1 MMENKKFLIFF
12 VIMVLTIGMLA
23 GCENGEVEETEEPV
37 AEEEVDD
44 RLDEPGQEIR
54 SGRLNLY
61 SDDDE
66 TRWRLES
73 DLIRQLERTGELEL
87 EPVDV
92 EAFLA
97 DGDEFSELVAY
108 WLESDAGLYR
118 EEDGILELLGS
129 ARLESDRYIFISENI
144 VWDQTTNMIS
154 SDGETEIRT
163 DNFTARGGSFDA
175 TGDLETLIIYRSGD
189 NQARVTWEA
198 EEDDELDG
206 L

>member
-1 MMENKKFLIFF
+1 MVNKNFIIFF

-23 GCENGEVEETEEPV
+23 GCENGEVEETDEPV

-54 SGRLNLY
+54 SGSLNLY

-66 TRWRLES
+66 TRWQLES
-73 DLIRQLERTGELEL
+73 ELIRQLERTGELEL

-97 DGDEFSELVAY
+97 DVDEFSETVAY
-108 WLESDAGLYR
+108 WLESDAGLYQ
-118 EEDGILELLGS
+118 EEEGILELLGS

-144 VWDQTTNMIS
+144 VWDQKTNIIS
-154 SDGETEIRT
+154 SQGDTEIRT

-175 TGDLETLIIYRSGD
+175 TGDLKTLIIYRSAD

-198 EEDDELDG
+198 EDDELDEF
-206 L
+206 

>member
-1 MMENKKFLIFF
+1 MKNKKVLIIF
-12 VIMVLTIGMLA
+12 VIMVLAIGMLA
-23 GCENGEVEETEEPV
+23 GCENGEVEDNEEPV

-66 TRWRLES
+66 ARWQLES
-73 DLIRQLERTGELEL
+73 ELIRQLERTGELEL
-87 EPVDV
+87 EPVEV

-97 DGDEFSELVAY
+97 DGDEFSEIMAY

-118 EEDGILELLGS
+118 EEEGLLELLGS

-144 VWDQTTNMIS
+144 TWDQKTNMIS
-154 SDGETEIRT
+154 SEGEIEIRT

-175 TGDLETLIIYRSGD
+175 TGDLETLIIYRSQE
-189 NQARVTWEA
+189 NSARVIWEA
-198 EEDDELDG
+198 EEDDELDDF
-206 L
+206 

>member
-1 MMENKKFLIFF
+1 MKNKKVLIIF
-12 VIMVLTIGMLA
+12 VIMVLAIGMLA
-23 GCENGEVEETEEPV
+23 GCENGEVEDNEEPV
-37 AEEEVDD
+37 VEEEVDD

-66 TRWRLES
+66 ARWQLES
-73 DLIRQLERTGELEL
+73 ELIRQLERTGELEL
-87 EPVDV
+87 EPVEV

-97 DGDEFSELVAY
+97 DGDEFSEIMAY

-118 EEDGILELLGS
+118 EEEGLLELLGS

-144 VWDQTTNMIS
+144 TWDQKTNMIS
-154 SDGETEIRT
+154 SEGEIEIRT

-175 TGDLETLIIYRSGD
+175 TGDLETLIIYRSQE
-189 NQARVTWEA
+189 NSARVIWEA
-198 EEDDELDG
+198 EEDDELDDF
-206 L
+206 

>member
-1 MMENKKFLIFF
+1 MENKKALIFF
-12 VIMVLTIGMLA
+12 VIMVLAIGMLA
-23 GCENGEVEETEEPV
+23 GCENGEVEENEEPV
-37 AEEEVDD
+37 VEEEVDD

-66 TRWRLES
+66 ARWQLES
-73 DLIRQLERTGELEL
+73 ELIRQLERTGELEL

-97 DGDEFSELVAY
+97 DGDEFSEIMAY

-118 EEDGILELLGS
+118 EEEGLLELLGS

-144 VWDQTTNMIS
+144 TWDQKTNMIS
-154 SDGETEIRT
+154 SEGEIEIRT

-175 TGDLETLIIYRSGD
+175 TGDLETLIIYRSQE
-189 NQARVTWEA
+189 NSARVIWEA
-198 EEDDELDG
+198 EEDDELDDF
-206 L
+206 